1 MSRGAAMADFLT
13 ATGWDAAQAEVLA
26 GDASARRYWRLW
38 RGAESAVL
46 MDADPATGEATGPFL
61 AVGGWLLAQGYS
73 APRILAADEAA
84 GFLLLEDLG
93 DGTFGAVLAREPGLE
108 AVLIGATVGFLADMQ
123 QKSPPGF
130 LKPGDGAALGAL
142 TGLLAETYCA
152 GSTGA
157 RAIAPLI
164 TDLYDRLTFLPP
176 VVSLRD
182 FHAGNL
188 IWLPDRPGHSRIGL
202 LDFQDAFVADPAY
215 DLVSLLQDARRD
227 TGPGVEAEAIRLY
240 LGQTGHDEERFRAIY
255 ALIGAQRALR
265 ILAVFARLAGAGKSQ
280 YLDLMP
286 RVWRHL
292 TRNLT
297 HPALA
302 PLRRLIEE
310 CVPEPTPVF
319 RAAWGAA

>member
-1 MSRGAAMADFLT
+1 MSRGAAMADFLK
-13 ATGWDAAQAEVLA
+13 AAGWGAARVEVLA

-38 RGAESAVL
+38 RGTESAVL

-93 DGTFGAVLAREPGLE
+93 DDTFGAVLMRAPEREG
-108 AVLIGATVGFLADMQ
+108 VLIGATVGLLGDLHR
-123 QKSPPGF
+123 KGPPPF
-130 LKPGDGAALGAL
+130 LKAGDGAALGVL
-142 TGLLAETYCA
+142 VGLLAETYCA
-152 GSTGA
+152 GSEKA
-157 RAIAPLI
+157 RALPGLIAALF
-164 TDLYDRLTFLPP
+164 DQLAFLPP

-188 IWLPDRPGHSRIGL
+188 IWLPDRIGPARIGL
-202 LDFQDAFVADPAY
+202 LDFQDAFVTDRAY

-240 LGQTGHDEERFRAIY
+240 LGQTGVDGGRFGAIY

-265 ILAVFARLAGAGKSQ
+265 ILAVFARLAQAGKPQ

-286 RVWRHL
+286 RVWGHL
-292 TRNLT
+292 TRNLA

-302 PLRRLIEE
+302 SLRRAVEDS
-310 CVPEPTPVF
+310 VPEPTPER
-319 RAAWGAA
+319 RAKWGAA

>member
-1 MSRGAAMADFLT
+1 MSRGAAMADFLH
-13 ATGWDAAQAEVLA
+13 AAGWAAARAEVLA

-38 RGAESAVL
+38 RGTESAVL

-93 DGTFGAVLAREPGLE
+93 DDTFGAVLAREPALE
-108 AVLIGATVGFLADMQ
+108 GVLIGATAGFLADMQ
-123 QKSPPGF
+123 QRSPPGF

-142 TGLLAETYCA
+142 AGLLAETYCA

-157 RAIAPLI
+157 RAIGPLI
-164 TDLYDRLTFLPP
+164 AGLHDRLTFLPP

-188 IWLPDRPGHSRIGL
+188 IWLPNRVGPSRIGL
-202 LDFQDAFVADPAY
+202 LDFQDAFIADPAY

-227 TGPGVEAEAIRLY
+227 MGPGVEADAICLY
-240 LGQTGHDEERFRAIY
+240 LGQTGHDEERFRAVY

-265 ILAVFARLAGAGKSQ
+265 ILAVFARLAGAGKPQ
-280 YLDLMP
+280 YLELMP
-286 RVWRHL
+286 RVWGHL
-292 TRNLT
+292 TRNLA

-302 PLRRLIEE
+302 PLRHLVEE
-310 CVPEPTPVF
+310 SVPEPTPGF
-319 RAAWGAA
+319 RARWRAA